1 LHGGSG
7 FDVDLGDAIGYDDRV
22 RDRGFSPTRH
32 GRGGHAF
39 DEQGS
44 CFGMGV
50 VAMPLMNKVLASTAT
65 WVTTTRPLGIDPA
78 ILR

>member
-1 LHGGSG
+1 
-7 FDVDLGDAIGYDDRV
+7 
-22 RDRGFSPTRH
+22 
-32 GRGGHAF
+32 
-39 DEQGS
+39 
-44 CFGMGV
+44 